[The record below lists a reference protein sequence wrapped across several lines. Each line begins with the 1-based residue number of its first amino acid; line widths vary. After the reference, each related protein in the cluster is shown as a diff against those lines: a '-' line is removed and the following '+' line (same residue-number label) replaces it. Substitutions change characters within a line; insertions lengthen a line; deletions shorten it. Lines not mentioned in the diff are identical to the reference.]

1 MPSNVKI
8 FWWLSVAVV
17 AYWAVMTAWHAM
29 FPSAH
34 ELAVLAKMPA
44 ELRDKVRRT
53 DTSIPI
59 LTTAFWS
66 AVTLGLAWLAAFRRQ
81 NWARWAYAFAFVVR
95 EFLLPWIVVAYV
107 YLVQSTG
114 AHYWG
119 ALWEDAW
126 NSTFSLSSDP
136 RHYIVPALTIAAIAA
151 VFMGN
156 AKDWFRAPRTAK

>member
-1 MPSNVKI
+1 MPSNVKL
-8 FWWLSVAVV
+8 FWWLSVAVAV
-17 AYWAVMTAWHAM
+17 YWAFTTAWHAAS
-29 FPSAH
+29 PSAH

-53 DTSIPI
+53 DTSTPI
-59 LTTAFWS
+59 LTTAFWG

-81 NWARWAYAFAFVVR
+81 NWARWAYAFAFVLR
-95 EFLLPWIVVAYV
+95 EFLLRWIVVAYV
-107 YLVQSTG
+107 YLAPSTG
-114 AHYWG
+114 APYRR

-126 NSTFSLSSDP
+126 NSTFSASSDP

-156 AKDWFRAPRTAK
+156 AKDWFRTPRTAG